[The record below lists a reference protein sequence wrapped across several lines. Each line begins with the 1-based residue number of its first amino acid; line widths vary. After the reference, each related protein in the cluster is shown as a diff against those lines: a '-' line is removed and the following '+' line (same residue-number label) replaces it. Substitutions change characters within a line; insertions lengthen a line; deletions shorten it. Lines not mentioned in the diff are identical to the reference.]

1 VNATIAIV
9 VFIIVYALILTEKVH
24 RAIAAL
30 LGGMLLILLGV
41 LAQEKAIEHIDWNT
55 LGLLVGMMIVVG
67 ITRRTGIFEY
77 LGLKAVR
84 VAKGEPIRILIALA
98 TVTALLSALLDNVTT
113 VLLIVPIVFSIT
125 DKLDLDPM
133 PFLVSIIFSSNIG
146 GTATLIGDPPNIMI
160 GSQTHLGFMDFA
172 VNLVPV
178 SIIIH
183 VATMVVF
190 YVLYRRKLKV
200 TDDLKAEL
208 LKIDPIQAIKDYALL
223 KKSMFV
229 LTLILVG
236 FFVHQSLHLES
247 ATIALSG
254 AVLLMFITKEDPEEV
269 LLTVEWPT
277 IFFFI
282 GLFIVV
288 GGLIETGLID
298 SMAQWAM
305 TATAGNFTLTG
316 MLILWFS
323 AIASAFVDNIPFV
336 ATMIP
341 LIHQMGSLGG
351 ISQTGLEP
359 LWWALS
365 LGACLGGNGTLIGA
379 SANVIVAGMAEKNG
393 VHIGF
398 VSFMKLAFPLMLLS
412 IVISMFYL
420 LAFYKKVLLNG
431 QLNLSLIQ

>member
-1 VNATIAIV
+1 MQATIAII
-9 VFIIVYALILTEKVH
+9 VFLIVYALILTEKVH

-30 LGGMLLILLGV
+30 LGGMILILLGV
-41 LAQEKAIEHIDWNT
+41 LAQEQAIEHIDWNT

-67 ITRRTGIFEY
+67 ITRRTGVFEY

-84 VAKGEPIRILIALA
+84 VAKGEPILILIALS

-133 PFLVSIIFSSNIG
+133 PFLLAIIFSSNVG

-178 SIIIH
+178 VAIIH
-183 VATMVVF
+183 ILTMAIF
-190 YVLYRRKLKV
+190 FFLYRRKLQV
-200 TDDLKAEL
+200 SDVLKAEIV
-208 LKIDPIQAIKDYALL
+208 KVDPILAIKDYSLL
-223 KKSMFV
+223 KKSLSV
-229 LTLILVG
+229 LLLILIG
-236 FFVHQSLHLES
+236 FFSHQALHLES

-254 AVLLMFITKEDPEEV
+254 AVLLMFITKEEPEDI
-269 LLTVEWPT
+269 LLAVEWPT

-298 SMAQWAM
+298 SMAKWAF
-305 TATAGNFTLTG
+305 TATEGNFTLTG

-323 AIASAFVDNIPFV
+323 AIASAFVDNIPFA

-341 LIHQMGSLGG
+341 LIHQIGTLGG
-351 ISQTGLEP
+351 ISPTELEP
-359 LWWALS
+359 LWWSLS

-379 SANVIVAGMAEKNG
+379 SANVIVAGLAEKNG

-398 VSFMKLAFPLMLLS
+398 ISFMKKAFPLMLLS
-412 IVISMFYL
+412 IFIAMLYL
-420 LAFYKKVLLNG
+420 LVFYF
-431 QLNLSLIQ
+431 

>member
-1 VNATIAIV
+1 MQAYIAII
-9 VFIIVYALILTEKVH
+9 VFIIVYALILSEKVH
-24 RAIAAL
+24 RTIAAL

-67 ITRRTGIFEY
+67 ITRRTGVFEY

-84 VAKGEPIRILIALA
+84 LAKGEPIRILIALA
-98 TVTALLSALLDNVTT
+98 SVTAILSAFLDNVTT
-113 VLLIVPIVFSIT
+113 VLLIVPIVFSIN
-125 DKLDLDPM
+125 DKLNLKIM
-133 PFLVSIIFSSNIG
+133 PFLVAMIFASNIG

-160 GSQTHLGFMDFA
+160 GSQTHLGFVDFIT
-172 VNLVPV
+172 NLTPV
-178 SIIIH
+178 VIVIH
-183 VATMVVF
+183 VATMAVF
-190 YVLYRRKLKV
+190 YFIYRNEMKV
-200 TDDLKAEL
+200 SNELKADL
-208 LKIDPIQAIKDYALL
+208 MKIDPLSAIKDSALL
-223 KKSMFV
+223 KKCLFV
-229 LTLILVG
+229 LGLILIG
-236 FFVHQSLHLES
+236 FFTHQALDLES

-254 AVLLMFITKEDPEEV
+254 GVLLMFITKEEPEDI

-288 GGLIETGLID
+288 GGLIETGIID
-298 SMAQWAM
+298 SMAHWAI

-341 LIHQMGSLGG
+341 LIHQMGDLGG

-393 VHIGF
+393 IHIPFIGF
-398 VSFMKLAFPLMLLS
+398 MKFAFPLMLLS
-412 IVISMFYL
+412 IFIAMIYL
-420 LAFYKKVLLNG
+420 LIFYF
-431 QLNLSLIQ
+431 

>member
-1 VNATIAIV
+1 MNATIAIV

>member
-1 VNATIAIV
+1 MHATIAII
-9 VFIIVYALILTEKVH
+9 VFIIVYALILSEKVH

-30 LGGMLLILLGV
+30 LGGMLLILWGV
-41 LAQEKAIEHIDWNT
+41 LSQEKAIEHIDWNT

-77 LGLKAVR
+77 IGLKAVR
-84 VAKGEPIRILIALA
+84 VAKGEPILILISLA

-125 DKLDLDPM
+125 NKLDLDPR
-133 PFLVSIIFSSNIG
+133 PFLISIIFSSNIG

-178 SIIIH
+178 IFIIH
-183 VATMVVF
+183 VATMAVF
-190 YVLYRRKLKV
+190 FVLYRRKLQV
-200 TDDLKAEL
+200 SENLKAEIIT
-208 LKIDPIQAIKDYALL
+208 IDPILAIKDYSLL
-223 KKSMFV
+223 KKCLAV
-229 LTLILVG
+229 LSLILIG
-236 FFVHQSLHLES
+236 FFLHKIFHLES

-254 AVLLMFITKEDPEEV
+254 AVLLMLITKEEPEDI

-277 IFFFI
+277 ILFFI

-288 GGLIETGLID
+288 GGLIETGLIN
-298 SMAQWAM
+298 SIAQWAM

-341 LIHQMGSLGG
+341 LIHQIGSLGG
-351 ISQTGLEP
+351 ISPTGLEP

-379 SANVIVAGMAEKNG
+379 SANVIVAGIAEKNG

-398 VSFMKLAFPLMLLS
+398 ISFMKLAFPLMLLS
-412 IVISMFYL
+412 IVISMLYL
-420 LAFYKKVLLNG
+420 LVFYF
-431 QLNLSLIQ
+431 

>member
-1 VNATIAIV
+1 MQAYIAII
-9 VFIIVYALILTEKVH
+9 VFLIVYALILSEKVH
-24 RAIAAL
+24 RTIAAL
-30 LGGMLLILLGV
+30 IGGMLLILLGV

-67 ITRRTGIFEY
+67 ITRRTGVFEY

-84 VAKGEPIRILIALA
+84 LAKGEPIRILLALA
-98 TVTALLSALLDNVTT
+98 SVTAILSAFLDNVTT
-113 VLLIVPIVFSIT
+113 VLLIVPIVFSIN
-125 DKLDLDPM
+125 DKLNVKVM
-133 PFLVSIIFSSNIG
+133 PFLVAMILASNIG

-160 GSQTHLGFMDFA
+160 GSQTHLGFMDFIL
-172 VNLVPV
+172 NLAPV
-178 SIIIH
+178 ILVVHI
-183 VATMVVF
+183 VTMAVF
-190 YVLYRRKLKV
+190 YFTYRNKMSVSKEMKA
-200 TDDLKAEL
+200 DLM
-208 LKIDPIQAIKDYALL
+208 KIDPLLAIKDSALL
-223 KKSMFV
+223 RKCLVV
-229 LTLILVG
+229 LSLILIG
-236 FFVHQSLHLES
+236 FFTHQALHLES

-254 AVLLMFITKEDPEEV
+254 GVLLMFITKEDPEEV

-288 GGLIETGLID
+288 GGLIETGIID
-298 SMAQWAM
+298 SMAHWAI

-341 LIHQMGSLGG
+341 LIQQMGALGG
-351 ISQTGLEP
+351 ISPTDLEP
-359 LWWALS
+359 LWWSLS

-393 VHIGF
+393 IHIPFIGF
-398 VSFMKLAFPLMLLS
+398 MKFAFPSMLLS
-412 IVISMFYL
+412 IFISMLYL
-420 LAFYKKVLLNG
+420 LIFYF
-431 QLNLSLIQ
+431 

>member
-1 VNATIAIV
+1 MQAYIAIV
-9 VFIIVYALILTEKVH
+9 VFMIVYALILSEKVH
-24 RAIAAL
+24 RTIAAL

-67 ITRRTGIFEY
+67 ITRRTGVFEY

-84 VAKGEPIRILIALA
+84 LAKGEPIRILIALA
-98 TVTALLSALLDNVTT
+98 SVTAILSAFLDNVTT
-113 VLLIVPIVFSIT
+113 VLLIVPIVFSIN
-125 DKLDLDPM
+125 DKLNLKIM
-133 PFLVSIIFSSNIG
+133 PFLVAMIFASNIG

-160 GSQTHLGFMDFA
+160 GSQTHLGFVDFIT
-172 VNLVPV
+172 NLTPV
-178 SIIIH
+178 VIVIH
-183 VATMVVF
+183 VATMAVF
-190 YVLYRRKLKV
+190 YFIYRNEMKV
-200 TDDLKAEL
+200 SNELKADL
-208 LKIDPIQAIKDYALL
+208 MKIDPLSAIKDSALL
-223 KKSMFV
+223 KKCLFV
-229 LTLILVG
+229 LGLILIG
-236 FFVHQSLHLES
+236 FFTHQALDLES

-254 AVLLMFITKEDPEEV
+254 GVLLMFITKEEPEEI

-288 GGLIETGLID
+288 GGLIETGIID
-298 SMAQWAM
+298 SMAHWAI

-341 LIHQMGSLGG
+341 LIHQMGDLGG

-393 VHIGF
+393 IHIPFIGF
-398 VSFMKLAFPLMLLS
+398 MKFAFPLMLLS
-412 IVISMFYL
+412 IFIAMIYL
-420 LAFYKKVLLNG
+420 LIFYF
-431 QLNLSLIQ
+431 

>member
-1 VNATIAIV
+1 MQAYIAIT
-9 VFIIVYALILTEKVH
+9 VFIIVYAFILSEKVH
-24 RAIAAL
+24 RTIAAL

-67 ITRRTGIFEY
+67 ITRRTGVFEY

-84 VAKGEPIRILIALA
+84 LAKGEPIRILIALA
-98 TVTALLSALLDNVTT
+98 SVTAILSAFLDNVTT
-113 VLLIVPIVFSIT
+113 VLLIVPIVFSINE
-125 DKLDLDPM
+125 KLKLKIM
-133 PFLVSIIFSSNIG
+133 PFLVAMIFASNIG

-160 GSQTHLGFMDFA
+160 GSQTHLGFVDFII
-172 VNLVPV
+172 NLTPV
-178 SIIIH
+178 VLVIH
-183 VATMVVF
+183 VATMAVF
-190 YVLYRRKLKV
+190 YFIYRNKLKISQK
-200 TDDLKAEL
+200 LKADL
-208 LKIDPIQAIKDYALL
+208 MKIDPLSAIKDSALL
-223 KKSMFV
+223 KKCLLV
-229 LTLILVG
+229 LALILIG
-236 FFVHQSLHLES
+236 FFTHQALHLES

-254 AVLLMFITKEDPEEV
+254 GVLLMFITREDPEEV
-269 LLTVEWPT
+269 LLSVEWPT

-288 GGLIETGLID
+288 GGLIETGIID
-298 SMAQWAM
+298 SMAQWAI

-341 LIHQMGSLGG
+341 LIHQMGALGG
-351 ISQTGLEP
+351 ISQTELEP

-393 VHIGF
+393 IHIPFIGF
-398 VSFMKLAFPLMLLS
+398 MKFAFPLMLLS
-412 IVISMFYL
+412 IFISTLYL
-420 LAFYKKVLLNG
+420 LLFYF
-431 QLNLSLIQ
+431 

>member
-1 VNATIAIV
+1 MNATTIAII
-9 VFIIVYALILTEKVH
+9 VFIFVYGLILTEKVH

-30 LGGMLLILLGV
+30 LGGMLLILMGV
-41 LAQEKAIEHIDWNT
+41 LTQAKAIEHIDWNT

-98 TVTALLSALLDNVTT
+98 TVTAMLSSLLDNVTT
-113 VLLIVPIVFSIT
+113 VLLIIPIVFSIT

-133 PFLVSIIFSSNIG
+133 AFLISIIFSSNIG

-160 GSQTHLGFMDFA
+160 GSQTHLGFIDFA
-172 VNLVPV
+172 VNLGPV
-178 SIIIH
+178 VIMIH
-183 VATMVVF
+183 IATMAVF
-190 YVLYRRKLKV
+190 YFLHRRKLQV
-200 TDDLKAEL
+200 SAELKAEL
-208 LKIDPIQAIKDYALL
+208 TKLDPILAIKNYGLL
-223 KKSMFV
+223 KKSLLV
-229 LTLILVG
+229 ISLILVG
-236 FFVHQSLHLES
+236 FFLHQALHLES

-254 AVLLMFITKEDPEEV
+254 AVLLMFITKEEPEDI

-288 GGLIETGLID
+288 GGLIETGLIN
-298 SMAQWAM
+298 SMAQWAF
-305 TATAGNFTLTG
+305 TATAGNFTMTG

-341 LIHQMGSLGG
+341 LIHQIGSLGG
-351 ISQTGLEP
+351 ISPTELEP

-393 VHIGF
+393 VRISF
-398 VSFMKLAFPLMLLS
+398 ISFMKFAFPLMLLS
-412 IVISMFYL
+412 VIISMLYL
-420 LAFYKKVLLNG
+420 LAFYF
-431 QLNLSLIQ
+431 